1 MSESVPMT
9 KGSYEKL
16 KAQLQQMKTVERY
29 KISKAIE
36 EARGHGDLSENAEYD
51 AAKDKQGILEARIN
65 ILEDKLANAV
75 VIDPATI
82 DDDKVRFGA
91 TVTLV
96 NVDTDEEKTYQ
107 IVGED
112 EADLK
117 TNKISIK
124 SPLARVLIGKGESDY
139 VEFEAPGGRREF
151 EIISVEY
158 K

>member
-9 KGSYEKL
+9 RGSYEKL

-75 VIDPATI
+75 VIEPASI

-91 TVTLV
+91 TVTLI
-96 NVDTDEEKTYQ
+96 NMDTDEEKTYQ

-117 TNKISIK
+117 RS
-124 SPLARVLIGKGESDY
+124 E
-139 VEFEAPGGRREF
+139 
-151 EIISVEY
+151 
-158 K
+158 